1 MIEYQKLKQK
11 FTDEK
16 TNRDFL
22 LRNIETYK
30 QSTQLLEQDQIAAKA
45 AQVYCQQ
52 KAEETQR
59 NLEYRISNL
68 VSTAL
73 SAVFEDPDQFL
84 VKFVQRRGRTE
95 CDLLFMKDGKETDF
109 VGGGVKDVTCFA
121 LKIAFLFLKRN
132 KTGNRLFFATD
143 EPFRNL
149 HGDKEQEN
157 CSDMAKMLTRECNL
171 QILMISDVERV
182 NKAADK
188 IFTVEMRNKISYV
201 N

>member
-1 MIEYQKLKQK
+1 MIEYQTLKQNFIDAK
-11 FTDEK
+11 AT
-16 TNRDFL
+16 
-22 LRNIETYK
+22 RNIHINNCEKYN
-30 QSTQLLEQDQIAAKA
+30 QSILSLKEDQIAAKA
-45 AQVYCQQ
+45 AQIYCQQ

-59 NLEYRISNL
+59 NLEHRISNL

-73 SAVFEDPDQFL
+73 SAVFEDPDTFR

-95 CDLLFMKDGKETDF
+95 CDLVFMKNNEETEF

-132 KTGNRLFFATD
+132 KTGNRLFFASD

-149 HGDKEQEN
+149 HGEKEQEN

-171 QILMISDVERV
+171 QILMISDVDRV